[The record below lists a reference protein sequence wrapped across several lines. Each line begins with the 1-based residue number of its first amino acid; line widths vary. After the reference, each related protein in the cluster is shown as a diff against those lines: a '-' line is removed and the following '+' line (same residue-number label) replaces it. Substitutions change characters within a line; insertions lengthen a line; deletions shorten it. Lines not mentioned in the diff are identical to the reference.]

1 MLSTNFEDY
10 EKGEV
15 QRASMGALLGT
26 GIFMS
31 DGMPLRLIEEKVL
44 TKYVIKGRDGSQRG
58 GLNFKRLA

>member
-1 MLSTNFEDY
+1 
-10 EKGEV
+10 
-15 QRASMGALLGT
+15 MGALLGT

-31 DGMPLRLIEEKVL
+31 DGMSLRLIEEKVL